1 MLLLDPLL
9 LPSSWLH
16 DEPINEQLNRA
27 KRGGEAHCC
36 HGDFFFF
43 FECGLQGLSVQ
54 ILFEVTFPFPPKLPK
69 LCSPVAEEH
78 GLSQWPQESLAS
90 LCLPLAWSLE
100 QSNQGFG
107 SLYTAA
113 LSISQTGSI
122 LWSG

>member
-1 MLLLDPLL
+1 MVT
-9 LPSSWLH
+9 
-16 DEPINEQLNRA
+16 
-27 KRGGEAHCC
+27 
-36 HGDFFFF
+36 FFSF

-54 ILFEVTFPFPPKLPK
+54 ILFEVAFPFPPKLPK

-113 LSISQTGSI
+113 LSISQT
-122 LWSG
+122 